1 MSLSFKDKTF
11 FITGASCGI
20 GFAIAPRD
28 ARDSAS
34 IAIAAKTETPHPK
47 LEGTVHSAAEAIEKA
62 GGEALPLIV
71 DVRDEAAGGEALP
84 LIVDVR
90 DEAAVKGAIHQTAA
104 LRIAR
109 HRRQQRERDFAQPDR
124 ANRYETLRSDAW
136 RGRKTRTS

>member
-1 MSLSFKDKTF
+1 MSLSLKDKTL

-20 GFAIAPRD
+20 GLAIALRD

-34 IAIAAKTETPHPK
+34 IAIAAMTETPHPK
-47 LEGTVHSAAEAIEKA
+47 LEGTIHSAEAIEKA

-71 DVRDEAAGGEALP
+71 DVRDEAA
-84 LIVDVR
+84 
-90 DEAAVKGAIHQTAA
+90 VKGAIDQTAA

>member
-1 MSLSFKDKTF
+1 MSLSLKDKTF

-20 GFAIAPRD
+20 GLAIAPRD

-47 LEGTVHSAAEAIEKA
+47 LEGTVHSAAEAIEK
-62 GGEALPLIV
+62 
-71 DVRDEAAGGEALP
+71 AGGEALP